1 MTKKKQSLNDKAI
14 RLVEG
19 GIVEVNGH
27 DVKLGQNTYIF
38 DPCYCCEM
46 DCLCHKGNEM
56 ANICEEC
63 DSLTGND
70 CFLYF
75 AYTNDELRKGCGT
88 QPRAL

>member
-1 MTKKKQSLNDKAI
+1 MKEKKQSLHDKAI

-27 DVKLGQNTYIF
+27 SVKLGHDTDFY
-38 DPCYCCEM
+38 DPCFICEM
-46 DCLCHKGNEM
+46 DCLCHKGNEFC
-56 ANICEEC
+56 NVCEEC
-63 DSLTGND
+63 DSLTDNN